1 MFWRV
6 VISVAIIEGLLC
18 VLPMVLAEM
27 ITLLRLY
34 GLLAASP
41 PLTTLADN
49 ENTPEMV
56 GEITQ
61 PF

>member
-1 MFWRV
+1 
-6 VISVAIIEGLLC
+6 
-18 VLPMVLAEM
+18 MVLAEM

-49 ENTPEMV
+49 EKCSRN
-56 GEITQ
+56 GQ
-61 PF
+61 